1 MDDCGG
7 TGMASPLLGIAGVN
21 SLLFAAYAASKRVI
35 SPFPDLNIQE
45 IALAGGMAGAI
56 NAILASPGRSSS
68 HTNVLCTVPSRPNQ
82 QLKCSKLGC
91 KVSMVPQAINGS
103 ESSQE
108 KCGKSG
114 VLREGS

>member
-1 MDDCGG
+1 
-7 TGMASPLLGIAGVN
+7 MASPLLGIAGVN

-35 SPFPDLNIQE
+35 SPFPDLKIQQ

-56 NAILASPGRSSS
+56 NAILASPGGSFS
-68 HTNVLCTVPSRPNQ
+68 HTNPFRMVPSCLNQ

-91 KVSMVPQAINGS
+91 KVSMVLRAINGS

-108 KCGKSG
+108 KCGKNG